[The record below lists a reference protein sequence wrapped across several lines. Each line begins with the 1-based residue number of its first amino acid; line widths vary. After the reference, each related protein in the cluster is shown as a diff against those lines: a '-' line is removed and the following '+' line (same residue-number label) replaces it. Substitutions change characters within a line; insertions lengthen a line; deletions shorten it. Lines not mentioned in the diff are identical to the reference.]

1 MDVDKPGCVLNRLQQ
16 GVLAF
21 DGRER
26 VVVAQS
32 IARLFGQVAAG
43 IEGNGVELDKVLRRD
58 ERSALLKVKSMPCSR
73 QSFEKCICPTIT
85 SKQLIGGNP
94 FAFSGATKR

>member
-58 ERSALLKVKSMPCSR
+58 ERSALAEGEVDAVLAAKFRKVHLPDDYVQAAYWR
-73 QSFEKCICPTIT
+73 QSV
-85 SKQLIGGNP
+85 
-94 FAFSGATKR
+94 RV